1 MAKYVCDFD
10 QVIAAGDKLCSTA
23 SEMTTAI
30 SNYSTKV
37 TSDLSSWTGSAKAS
51 FTTQCE
57 GQVQIATANAQKMN
71 AVGEAIKKAAMSIQ
85 ELETQLASQS
95 I

>member
-23 SEMTTAI
+23 TEMTTAV
-30 SNYSTKV
+30 SNYANKV
-37 TSDLSSWTGSAKAS
+37 TSDLSSWTGSAKTS
-51 FTTQCE
+51 FTAQCE

-71 AVGEAIKKAAMSIQ
+71 AVGESIKKAAMSIQ
-85 ELETQLASQS
+85 ELETQLAAQS

>member
-10 QVIAAGDKLCSTA
+10 QVIAAADKLCSTA
-23 SEMTTAI
+23 SEMTTSV
-30 SNYSTKV
+30 SNYATKV
-37 TSDLSSWTGSAKAS
+37 TSVLSSWTGSAKSS

-57 GQVQIATANAQKMN
+57 GQVQIATASAQKMN
-71 AVGEAIKKAAMSIQ
+71 SVGESIKKAAMSIQ
-85 ELETQLASQS
+85 DLETQLAAQS

>member
-1 MAKYVCDFD
+1 MSKYVCDFD

-23 SEMTTAI
+23 SEMTTVV
-30 SNYSTKV
+30 SNYATKV

>member
-10 QVIAAGDKLCSTA
+10 QVISAADKLCSAA
-23 SEMTTAI
+23 SEMTTAV
-30 SNYSTKV
+30 SNYATKV
-37 TSDLSSWTGSAKAS
+37 TSDLSSWTGSAKSS

-57 GQVQIATANAQKMN
+57 GQVQIATTNAQKMN
-71 AVGEAIKKAAMSIQ
+71 AVGESIKKAAMSIQ
-85 ELETQLASQS
+85 ELETQLAAQS

>member
-1 MAKYVCDFD
+1 MAKFVCDFD
-10 QVIAAGDKLCSTA
+10 QVISAGDKLCSTA
-23 SEMTTAI
+23 SEMANAV

-37 TSDLSSWTGSAKAS
+37 TSDLSSWTGSAKTS
-51 FTTQCE
+51 FTTQCD

-71 AVGEAIKKAAMSIQ
+71 AIGESIKQAAMAIQ
-85 ELETQLASQS
+85 ELETQLASLS

>member
-1 MAKYVCDFD
+1 MAKFVCDID

-23 SEMTTAI
+23 SEMTAAV
-30 SNYSTKV
+30 SNYSSKMA
-37 TSDLSSWTGSAKAS
+37 SDLSSWNGNAKTS

-57 GQVQIATANAQKMN
+57 GQVQVASANAQKMN
-71 AVGEAIKKAAMSIQ
+71 AIGESIKKAAMAIQ

>member
-10 QVIAAGDKLCSTA
+10 QVIAAGEKLCSTA
-23 SEMTTAI
+23 SEMTTAV
-30 SNYSTKV
+30 SNYATQV
-37 TSDLSSWTGSAKAS
+37 TSDLSSWNGSAKSS

-57 GQVQIATANAQKMN
+57 GQVQIAQANAQKMN
-71 AVGEAIKKAAMSIQ
+71 AVGESIKKAATSIQ
-85 ELETQLASQS
+85 ELETQLAAQS